1 MLELEVAGTLR
12 LHCALCSEPLDYRLE
27 LLTRVLIAQPGEMP
41 ADDDDPDAPE
51 WIEAGP
57 VLDLPELV
65 EDEIL
70 LGLPLSVRHERG
82 GCSSKMSG
90 GLEGKVP
97 DSPFAG
103 LAGLL
108 GPGRTNKD

>member
-12 LHCALCSEPLDYRLE
+12 LYCALCSEPLDYRLA
-27 LLTRVLIAQPGEMP
+27 LSTRVLIAQPGEMP
-41 ADDDDPDAPE
+41 ADDDDPDTPE

-70 LGLPLSVRHERG
+70 LGLPLSVRHEQG
-82 GCSSKMSG
+82 SCSSKMTG